1 MYPEKNMIEED
12 TCIPIFISVVFT
24 IAKTRKQSTCPLT
37 EECIKKTWYIYT
49 QWHITQPLK
58 RMKLMPFAATWMG
71 LETVI
76 LSEASQT
83 EEENII

>member
-1 MYPEKNMIEED
+1 M
-12 TCIPIFISVVFT
+12 
-24 IAKTRKQSTCPLT
+24 
-37 EECIKKTWYIYT
+37 WYIYT

-58 RMKLMPFAATWMG
+58 RMRLMPFAATWMY
-71 LETVI
+71 LEIVI